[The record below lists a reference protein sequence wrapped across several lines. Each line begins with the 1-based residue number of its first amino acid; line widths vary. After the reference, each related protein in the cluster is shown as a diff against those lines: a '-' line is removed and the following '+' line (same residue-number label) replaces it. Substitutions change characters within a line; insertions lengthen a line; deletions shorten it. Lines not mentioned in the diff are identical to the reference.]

1 MSRLPDNGCS
11 TAVETTRLGFTI
23 GRFEGRLV
31 GGRVGRD
38 GEAVGNRVDN
48 VGEEVGRRVGTRLGR
63 AVALGD
69 GAGLSGHVPES
80 HHSNVK
86 YTVKLFD

>member
-1 MSRLPDNGCS
+1 MSRLPDSGCS
-11 TAVETTRLGFTI
+11 TATEITRLGFAM

-38 GEAVGNRVDN
+38 GEAVGSRVDK

-69 GAGLSGHVPES
+69 GAGHALDS

-86 YTVKLFD
+86 YTHKLFD